1 MMMLSDKI
9 VTAYLCLN
17 SSMYVYML
25 LGKVRTLL
33 EWGDELPS
41 KMLDGR
47 MCDIE
52 VHL

>member
-1 MMMLSDKI
+1 MMMLSDEI
-9 VTAYLCLN
+9 VTAFLCLN

-33 EWGDELPS
+33 EWGDELLS

-47 MCDIE
+47 IGDRG
-52 VHL
+52 VYL